1 MVEEQNPEKR
11 MEGYLSKVATG
22 PKMSKDLTCEEA
34 EDGLTLILEGAV
46 SPIRAAL
53 FLITTRMKL
62 ETIDENLGFW
72 QALDK
77 TTEKRTVPLETLCQV
92 ADAFDGFE
100 RQPYFGFYVIP
111 LLGQMGFPA
120 YGHSALPHPPK
131 FGFTFEDIL
140 QNHYGIKNA
149 DYANRIQALVK
160 YRFGY
165 LGTGE
170 SHPELEALRE
180 LRREI
185 VKRPMLATLEK
196 MLMPLAASKN
206 YLATNYF
213 HPGYE
218 VSMLSV
224 AEASNFDRVIIG
236 NGIEGSTL
244 YGVHKKAKVFLYIK
258 NRPQEEKVFDCVK
271 LFGKIAGERILE
283 AHSAMKET
291 SAERGTIAEAG
302 ERALKGESHP
312 ALELIACQAATLLW
326 LLDQVKEPLHA
337 LNEARALLQTGKVYD
352 TFMSYL
358 DELRKNT

>member
-1 MVEEQNPEKR
+1 
-11 MEGYLSKVATG
+11 MEGYLNKVATG
-22 PKMSKDLTCEEA
+22 PKMSKDLTREEA

-62 ETIDENLGFW
+62 ETVDENLGFW

-77 TTEKRTVPLETLCQV
+77 TTEKRTIPLESLCLV
-92 ADAFDGFE
+92 SDAFDGFG

-111 LLGQMGFPA
+111 LLGRMGFPT

-140 QNHYGIKNA
+140 QNHYAIQNTSY
-149 DYANRIQALVK
+149 DDRIQALLNFQ
-160 YRFGY
+160 FGY
-165 LGTGE
+165 LGTE
-170 SHPELEALRE
+170 NCHPRLEALRE

-196 MLMPLAASKN
+196 MLMPLCAGKN

-224 AEASNFDRVIIG
+224 AEASKFDRAIIG
-236 NGIEGSTL
+236 NGMEGGTL
-244 YGVHKKAKVFLYIK
+244 YGVHKKAKVFLSTK
-258 NRPQEEKVFDCVK
+258 NRTQEDKTFDCIT
-271 LFGKIAGERILE
+271 LFGKDAGERILD
-283 AHSAMKET
+283 AHSAMKKI
-291 SAERGTIAEAG
+291 SADRRTIAEAG
-302 ERALKGESHP
+302 ERALRGEPHP
-312 ALELIACQAATLLW
+312 ALELIACQTATLLW
-326 LLDQVKEPLHA
+326 LMDQVKEPSQT
-337 LNEARALLQTGKVYD
+337 LNEARALLQTGKVYE
-352 TFMSYL
+352 TLMSYL
-358 DELRKNT
+358 EALRKN